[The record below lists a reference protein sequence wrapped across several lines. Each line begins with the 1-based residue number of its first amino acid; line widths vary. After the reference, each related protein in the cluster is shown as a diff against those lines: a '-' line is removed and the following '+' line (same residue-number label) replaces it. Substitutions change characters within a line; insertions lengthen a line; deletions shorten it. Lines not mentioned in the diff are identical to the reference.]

1 MTKMGK
7 ARARVGRIGWMMAIM
22 GLLWGAA
29 PATGQIYTQTIDV
42 AVDSVG
48 SSNSSF
54 SVPGPLANGIN
65 AQTQL
70 TFSPSDGVSGSNKF
84 RVGFRLL
91 NENGDPVLLD
101 LGGSTGTVVWDNS
114 SGFTIDID
122 TNAGDPANDTNNYS
136 TLVLPDSQLDP
147 AADYTVEVV
156 VEIEGFFFDFGE
168 GPTPAWADLLSEE
181 AGPKQFQHFVGT
193 DGDDAVN
200 VLAVLDSVSWQ
211 RRSMV
216 TGAPGGAEAAAFE
229 VSTEATLHRF
239 DDWGSVVDNGPVL
252 VTYEVELWKRDTI
265 DGVDDQIP
273 LQNPAQTFGFNVNSF
288 DSFFGFK
295 FANSINADISLEVKP
310 AAGQQLNPVEYD
322 YYVVVTITHEEDPVA
337 GTFRTGNSLQTSDE
351 RLLHFSGDLAFDDI
365 DTVLENFTNLAESSI
380 VGVFPT
386 YLITELNG
394 AAGHLS
400 GASGYTYGPDSLRV
414 RLENDGTARVVNPTA
429 PVTLNPPST
438 PDEGTVN
445 GIRFRRTG
453 HELSHTQGLTADL
466 EVLLPTGMGWTQSSG
481 ADFRLYGD
489 IDFSAVDLG
498 QTLEP
503 TGASLTFTPAFGNL
517 FIAEESKPVLMEAA
531 GLQWI
536 VGDGVVQAV
545 SPTGAATY
553 SREADLA
560 ALEAAPLVAPEDT
573 FKRSNE
579 HYYRGLAGLA
589 DPAIKVA
596 AGASGEALLTASFQ
610 LGGHSYFT
618 HFPYDTLISF
628 SSGILSVD
636 ADAVDSGN
644 SVLNGVNVLE
654 TRYNQACLGGDCGA
668 GVLNQVMR
676 MQPDSDLLRFT
687 ADGGLVATG
696 DVVTSG
702 GAADIL
708 EWGYID
714 SGPSSGNYHQR
725 VNTPFGRT
733 AFHMPGTFVR
743 GDQGH
748 DTWDGPGYIHYT
760 GFVAENPSGGIERPE
775 TAAYDLGLADYAGFN
790 YRTQTTGAF
799 QAIAILAGEVAD
811 YDLTGRCK
819 YYVRPAG
826 LTGIQEAV
834 NGSFPPELE
843 LYGYDLGFT
852 QYGLSYIH
860 NEPEES
866 RTDGVIDLPY
876 PSDFQQAFE
885 EMLFTCRGG
894 LDSVKTPSGPNPQ
907 IMRYWLANIEIV
919 TLDFESEDGCD
930 PNADTFLLAGV
941 AAEAAY
947 VGAPLYGTLGFRP
960 NGQLMVPS
968 TSTLNEDSRLQLPS
982 VVSFEGPTRQTDS
995 NDPGQTETE
1004 LYQLSPVTH
1013 AYYNAY
1019 GGAEDQTEGAGLL
1032 NFAGKVDVAF
1042 FEDLE
1047 VHMQTSPRNPT
1058 GGQTVPVRLMG
1069 GWSEGS
1075 STFFNTSEFD
1085 SDNTGFPSGEAW
1097 AVYRNAGDHGGDPTP
1112 YLIHAKQSWLGVIN
1126 FDYPLQWNDSTR
1138 SFKAYESQSA
1148 ELLVVSAEHNLDY
1161 LSAETAELT
1170 VGVTYEGM
1178 PTVNITNF
1186 VINEIGEATGAYQA
1200 MLTAAK
1206 EPVVGAIEEGIDDM
1220 AEMLS
1225 DRMDALYEEFF
1236 NDVET
1241 NVIGPFF
1248 QKLKDEAEDN
1258 NLESFD
1264 VNTAVLDS
1272 LRNDANN
1279 LQSMIEDIG
1288 DATGTANYL
1297 FEQIDNRLKQIDLG
1311 LTAIIEGTWTDG
1323 SGDIIPDPGGGVAPD
1338 FAAFLAKDIN
1348 GDFEI
1353 LVPLVEMLLAELAPD
1368 LSDELNTLLSGAVED
1383 LNSRLNNLFE
1393 EAKPTIDQLVAV
1405 LTDLRTAV
1413 REVRTAL
1420 EPAGDFL
1427 QEIQTIVEKAEGA
1440 SDEISTMLDDIA
1452 LEIENFVATVQNSQE
1467 FLDTAEEDVKE
1478 RFRQIIK
1485 DNFYASNFV
1494 AQIQVTLKQQLYD
1507 VDAAINSA
1515 ISQVFAE
1522 INEVTSD
1529 LVSELLSDV
1538 DEEINGFL
1546 GDIDSVLGAGQ
1557 LDGYGKF
1564 NGDAL
1569 RMLHIDLYLQLMVPD
1584 ELELNGYLTIKQLDS
1599 EGNDTCSP
1607 GTPDA
1612 PATEVTVGA
1621 TDVPA
1626 DWLSPDLR
1634 VSIEGKFMFRSNPD
1648 FKLLGMG
1655 GAFELTDGEISF
1667 ESFKITDMG
1676 AALMFGASENY
1687 LAAKLGV
1694 AFNGYE
1700 AFGGIYFGQTCSLDP
1715 LLLVDEDVAEVLGEP
1730 SPTFTGVYVYG
1741 ECHIPVSE
1749 AALGIPA
1756 TCMFRISA
1764 GVGAGAFY
1772 FVEGNTLG
1780 GKIYASASGEA
1791 LCVVSIKGEVT
1802 LIGLVQ
1808 SGELSFRGKGRL
1820 SGKAGPCPLCVKFGK
1835 TATVTFQDN
1844 SWDVDL

>member
-1 MTKMGK
+1 
-7 ARARVGRIGWMMAIM
+7 MAIL
-22 GLLWGAA
+22 GLLLGAA
-29 PATGQIYTQTIDV
+29 PLAGQLYTQTIDV

-48 SSNSSF
+48 SSNSAF
-54 SVPGPLANGIN
+54 SAPGPLANGIN

-91 NENGDPVLLD
+91 DESGDPVLLD
-101 LGGSTGTVVWDNS
+101 LGGSTGMVGWDNS

-136 TLVLPDSQLDP
+136 TLVLPNSQLDP
-147 AADYTVEVV
+147 DKNYIVEVV
-156 VEIEGFFFDFGE
+156 VEIEGFFFVIG
-168 GPTPAWADLLSEE
+168 GGTTPGWADLLAEE
-181 AGPKQFQHFVGT
+181 ASPKQFQHFVGT
-193 DGDDAVN
+193 QGDDAVN
-200 VLAVLDSVSWQ
+200 VLSVLDAVTWQ

-216 TGAPGGAEAAAFE
+216 TGAAGGAAAEAIE
-229 VSTEATLHRF
+229 VDVDATLHRF
-239 DDWGSVVDNGPVL
+239 DDWDSTLDNGPVD
-252 VTYEVELWKRDTI
+252 VTYEVELWKRDTL

-273 LQNPAQTFGFNVNSF
+273 LETPQQTFSESI
-288 DSFFGFK
+288 DSYSRVWIDFGFGSG
-295 FANSINADISLEVKP
+295 FWLYSSITESVSHTLEVKP

-337 GTFRTGNSLQTSDE
+337 SNFRTGNTLQSSDE

-380 VGVFPT
+380 VGVFAT
-386 YLITELNG
+386 YLITDLNG
-394 AAGHLS
+394 AEGHLA

-414 RLENDGTARVVNPTA
+414 RVENDGTASVVSPTA

-445 GIRFRRTG
+445 GIRFWRTG
-453 HELSHTQGLTADL
+453 HQLSHTQGLTADL
-466 EVLLPTGMGWTQSSG
+466 EVLLPTGMGWTQQSG
-481 ADFRLYGD
+481 GDFRLFGEL
-489 IDFSAVDLG
+489 DFSAVDLG
-498 QTLEP
+498 QALEP
-503 TGASLTFTPAFGNL
+503 TVSNLVFTPFSGSL
-517 FIAEESKPVLMEAA
+517 FFAEESKPVLMQA
-531 GLQWI
+531 GGLEWVI
-536 VGDGVVQAV
+536 GDGVVEAV
-545 SPTGAATY
+545 APTGGAIY

-560 ALEAAPLVAPEDT
+560 ALEVAPVAPEDT

-579 HYYRGLAGLA
+579 HYYRGLAGLVGT
-589 DPAIKVA
+589 DVKIVA
-596 AGASGEALLTASFQ
+596 GPVGDARLTASFQ
-610 LGGHSYFT
+610 LGGHVFFT
-618 HFPYDTLISF
+618 HFPYDTAIDF
-628 SSGILSVD
+628 DSGTLAIET
-636 ADAVDSGN
+636 DAVDSNN
-644 SVLNGVNVLE
+644 SKLEGVNLLE

-687 ADGGLVATG
+687 ADGGLVAAG

-702 GAADIL
+702 GASNIL
-708 EWGYID
+708 EWGYIE
-714 SGPSSGNYHQR
+714 GSGNFHQT
-725 VNTPFGRT
+725 VNTAFTRT

-748 DTWDGPGYIHYT
+748 DPWDGPGYIHFT
-760 GFVAENPSGGIERPE
+760 GFDATDPATGVERPE

-790 YRTQTTGAF
+790 YRTQTAGAF
-799 QAIAILAGEVAD
+799 EATAILAGEIAT
-811 YDLTGRCK
+811 YELTERCK

-834 NGSFPPELE
+834 TGTFPDELE
-843 LYGYDLGFT
+843 LYDYKLGFE

-866 RTDGVIDLPY
+866 RTDGLIDLPY
-876 PSDFQQAFE
+876 PSDFEQDFE

-894 LDSVKTPSGPNPQ
+894 LDSIQTPSGSNPQ
-907 IMRYWLANIEIV
+907 IMRYWLANIDILV
-919 TLDFESEDGCD
+919 LDFASEDGCD
-930 PNADTFLLAGV
+930 PNAPTYLLAGV

-947 VGAPLYGTLGFRP
+947 VNSPLYGTLGFRP
-960 NGQLMVPS
+960 NGRLMVPS
-968 TSTLNEDSRLQLPS
+968 TSPLNEDSRLQLPS
-982 VVSFEGPTRQTDS
+982 VVSFDGPTRQTDS
-995 NDPGQTETE
+995 SDPGQTETE

-1013 AYYNAY
+1013 AYYNAFDD
-1019 GGAEDQTEGAGLL
+1019 AEDQAEGAGLL
-1032 NFAGKVDVAF
+1032 NFAGKLDVAF

-1047 VHMQTSPRNPT
+1047 VHMQTSPRNP
-1058 GGQTVPVRLMG
+1058 GASQTVPIRLMG
-1069 GWSEGS
+1069 GWSEAS

-1085 SDNTGFPSGEAW
+1085 SGNVGFPAGEDW
-1097 AVYRNAGDHGGDPTP
+1097 AVYRNEGDHGGDPTD
-1112 YLIHAKQSWLGVIN
+1112 YLIHARQSWLGVIN

-1138 SFKAYESQSA
+1138 SFKAYESQSND
-1148 ELLVVSAEHNLDY
+1148 LLVVSAEHNIDY

-1170 VGVTYEGM
+1170 IGVTYEGM

-1186 VINEIGEATGAYQA
+1186 VINEVGEATGAYQA
-1200 MLTAAK
+1200 MLMAAK
-1206 EPVVGAIEEGIDDM
+1206 EPVVGAIEDGIDDM

-1236 NDVET
+1236 FTPVEEDVIE
-1241 NVIGPFF
+1241 PLFD
-1248 QKLKDEAEDN
+1248 KLEQAAAN
-1258 NLESFD
+1258 GNLESFD
-1264 VNTAVLDS
+1264 VETAVLDS

-1279 LQSMIEDIG
+1279 LQSLIEDIG
-1288 DATGTANYL
+1288 DATGTANSL
-1297 FEQIDNRLKQIDLG
+1297 FDEIDGRLEQIDLG

-1323 SGDIIPDPGGGVAPD
+1323 SGDIIPDPGGVSPD
-1338 FAAFLAKDIN
+1338 FAAFLAKDLN
-1348 GDFEI
+1348 GDFQI

-1368 LSDELNTLLSGAVED
+1368 ISNELNTLLSGAVED

-1393 EAKPTIDQLVAV
+1393 EAKPTIDQLVNV
-1405 LTDLRTAV
+1405 LTDLRSVV
-1413 REVRTAL
+1413 REVRSAIA
-1420 EPAGDFL
+1420 PAGDL
-1427 QEIQTIVEKAEGA
+1427 LEEIHAIVEKAKGA
-1440 SDEISTMLDDIA
+1440 GDEITTMLDDIA
-1452 LEIENFVATVQNSQE
+1452 AEIENFVATVQNSQE
-1467 FLDTAEEDVKE
+1467 FLDTAEEDIKA
-1478 RFRQIIK
+1478 RFRQAVK

-1494 AQIQVTLKQQLYD
+1494 AQIQVTLKQHLYD

-1522 INEVTSD
+1522 INEVTKD
-1529 LVSELLSDV
+1529 LVSELLSGV
-1538 DEEINGFL
+1538 DDKINGFL
-1546 GDIDSVLGAGQ
+1546 GDIDSVMGAGQ

-1634 VSIEGKFMFRSNPD
+1634 VSIEGKFMFQSNPS
-1648 FKLLGMG
+1648 FRLLGMG
-1655 GAFELTDGEISF
+1655 GSFELTDGEISF

-1694 AFNGYE
+1694 VFNSYE

-1715 LLLVDEDVAEVLGEP
+1715 LLLVDKDVAEVLGEP

-1820 SGKAGPCPLCVKFGK
+1820 SGSAGPCPLCVKFGK